1 MSEDEPIKTKMVLI
15 ENIKEK
21 SKKSN
26 KSKSNKSNKS
36 KSKKSNKSKSNKSK
50 SKKSKSKKSKSKKS
64 KVKKQKKIR
73 DPILIRTCNYCAL
86 TGDVNLFLNRRNT
99 CKECSIYRLT
109 KYHYTTSAERRKKV
123 YDINKKYYS
132 NLSPEKKKARLLRIS
147 QLRRER
153 NKRKKLQNET
163 INNVSLHTIN

>member
-36 KSKKSNKSKSNKSK
+36 KKSK

>member
-1 MSEDEPIKTKMVLI
+1 MSEDEPIKIKMVLI

-21 SKKSN
+21 SNKSN

-36 KSKKSNKSKSNKSK
+36 KKSK